1 MQLRSRYAVFLA
13 PLVLTLALSALA
25 NAAQPSSSTSQDE
38 ITTPLGD
45 EPEPSSL
52 AERKPITDLGRMR
65 SYYLAGSEQLA
76 PDEMRVIALG
86 TGMPQIQKAQASACF
101 YIELGNGDS
110 FLFDLGTGCTA
121 NMSLLEQPWDKFTK
135 VFITHLHA
143 DHFGDMPALVAG
155 GWQMG
160 RSIPIEVWGPSGRT
174 PDLGTKAA
182 MQGLMQMLRWEYVS
196 KRGRAPMSS
205 YALKVHEFDYSKVQV
220 VYNRNGVVVK
230 SWPAVHTM
238 DGAVSYSLEWRGL
251 KISYSGD
258 TTPNRWFLENARHS
272 DVVIHECSDP
282 IEVLIK
288 SRHHP
293 PESAWLIATTS
304 HTQPEIAGSIFT
316 KLSPRLAVCF
326 HYVNNGRDA
335 PQKLYEAVRRTYS
348 GPFSV
353 AQDMMVWNIDPH
365 KITERRVVGGD
376 YSYSLPRA
384 EEAPDTSKLVEPS
397 KWLENGRTDESDAYR
412 AVLKSLDPESR
423 ARILEKVPKS
433 KLPQ

>member
-155 GWQMG
+155 G
-160 RSIPIEVWGPSGRT
+160 
-174 PDLGTKAA
+174 
-182 MQGLMQMLRWEYVS
+182 
-196 KRGRAPMSS
+196 
-205 YALKVHEFDYSKVQV
+205 
-220 VYNRNGVVVK
+220 
-230 SWPAVHTM
+230 
-238 DGAVSYSLEWRGL
+238 
-251 KISYSGD
+251 
-258 TTPNRWFLENARHS
+258 
-272 DVVIHECSDP
+272 
-282 IEVLIK
+282 
-288 SRHHP
+288 
-293 PESAWLIATTS
+293 
-304 HTQPEIAGSIFT
+304 
-316 KLSPRLAVCF
+316 
-326 HYVNNGRDA
+326 
-335 PQKLYEAVRRTYS
+335 
-348 GPFSV
+348 
-353 AQDMMVWNIDPH
+353 
-365 KITERRVVGGD
+365 
-376 YSYSLPRA
+376 
-384 EEAPDTSKLVEPS
+384 
-397 KWLENGRTDESDAYR
+397 
-412 AVLKSLDPESR
+412 
-423 ARILEKVPKS
+423 
-433 KLPQ
+433 